1 MLLQSERK
9 RNHGRSIRNRSV
21 LLHRSHVQ
29 FTGLTDRTIRSHIA
43 NGFLQGEKINGIWHF
58 TPEQVDAF
66 MRHPAVR
73 PGITAK
79 NNGLV
84 YDFMLNPSGEEHR
97 CCMVLDLPGAEKTG
111 LTEFFCYA
119 IGREDLH
126 NFQFSFDGLD
136 KTPRVILRGNTKE
149 VLRLVNGYYSQL

>member
-1 MLLQSERK
+1 
-9 RNHGRSIRNRSV
+9 
-21 LLHRSHVQ
+21 
-29 FTGLTDRTIRSHIA
+29 
-43 NGFLQGEKINGIWHF
+43 
-58 TPEQVDAF
+58 

>member
-1 MLLQSERK
+1 MEDK
-9 RNHGRSIRNRSV
+9 NATGNYYCNGHI
-21 LLHRSHVQ
+21 VQ

-73 PGITAK
+73 PSITAK

-84 YDFMLNPSGEEHR
+84 YDFLLNPSGEEHR

-111 LTEFFCYA
+111 LTEFFCYS

-126 NFQFSFDGLD
+126 DFQFSFDGLD
-136 KTPRVILRGNTKE
+136 KVPRVILRGNTKE
-149 VLRLVNGYYSQL
+149 VLRLVNGYYASTTE